1 MRQFE
6 VFDSLEADFRATGVM
21 TRNELADELMLKRV
35 HHGLPYLR
43 IKRAGRCLV
52 DWMDALIK
60 EQNCLA
66 LYEQAIEESKH
77 LEREQEEAER
87 KEREA
92 EELRRAAAEE
102 GDRERRKS
110 RLLGSFSKIK
120 WID

>member
-1 MRQFE
+1 VRQFE

-35 HHGLPYLR
+35 HHGFNYLR
-43 IKRAGRCLV
+43 INRAGRCLV
-52 DWMDALIK
+52 DWMDALIF
-60 EQNCLA
+60 EQNWLA
-66 LYEQAIEESKH
+66 LYEQVIEDSKR
-77 LEREQEEAER
+77 LEREQQEAER

-102 GDRERRKS
+102 ADRERRKS
-110 RLLGSFSKIK
+110 RFMGSFGNIQ

>member
-1 MRQFE
+1 
-6 VFDSLEADFRATGVM
+6 
-21 TRNELADELMLKRV
+21 
-35 HHGLPYLR
+35 
-43 IKRAGRCLV
+43 
-52 DWMDALIK
+52 MDALIK

-92 EELRRAAAEE
+92 EEQRRVAAEE
-102 GDRERRKS
+102 ADRERRKS
-110 RLLGSFSKIK
+110 RILGSFSKIK